1 MVILSWGSSFDKTA
15 TKSPSTS
22 VTANKYIIWK
32 KRSKVTQSRPCILNS
47 GTTPL
52 FYELCSEIWGESPA
66 MESIQAGLEIGKP

>member
-15 TKSPSTS
+15 TKSPETG

-47 GTTPL
+47 VTTPL
-52 FYELCSEIWGESPA
+52 FYEL
-66 MESIQAGLEIGKP
+66 